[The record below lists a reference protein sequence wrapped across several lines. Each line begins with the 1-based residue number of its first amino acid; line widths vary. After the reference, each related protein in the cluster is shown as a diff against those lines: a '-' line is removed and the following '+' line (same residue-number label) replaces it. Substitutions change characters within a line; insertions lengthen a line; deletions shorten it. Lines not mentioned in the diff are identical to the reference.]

1 MGITIKFSYVVIAA
15 NGYKKVKS
23 AEIAKISD
31 DKKDLGKIEN
41 INCDCICVSGFW
53 TPTIHLASQSGNKTK
68 FNKAIDAF
76 VPSQPKQKETT
87 IGSANGVF
95 TLDETLKTSFEVGY
109 ELSKKITNND
119 NKISVPQVSE
129 KKSTQHDKFWCV
141 PLPKGKKYKRF
152 LDFQNDVAVTDI
164 ELALREGYR
173 SIEHVKRYTT
183 LGMATDQGKTSNL
196 NGLQLVSNIEN
207 KIVPEVGHTTFRPPY
222 TPVTIGAIVGRE
234 VGKHSKPT
242 RKSPMHLWH
251 EKNNAV
257 FIPASVDHLHKMRD
271 YIGMVFQQFN
281 LFPHLTAIENVKQ
294 PQILVKKKTEPEAKE
309 KAEELFNLV
318 GLSDKKDHYPH
329 ELSGG
334 QQQRVAIARALA
346 MEPKIMLFDE
356 VTSVLDPEL
365 VDEVLTVLHKLASD
379 TDTTMLTVTHEMNFA
394 REFADRVLFFEGGQI
409 VESGKPENIFSNPAE
424 RRTKEFLKKFINNIN

>member
-1 MGITIKFSYVVIAA
+1 MNNIIQFENVSKSFGDL
-15 NGYKKVKS
+15 KVLNNLNL
-23 AEIAKISD
+23 EV
-31 DKKDLGKIEN
+31 KDGEKLALIGPSGSGK
-41 INCDCICVSGFW
+41 
-53 TPTIHLASQSGNKTK
+53 
-68 FNKAIDAF
+68 
-76 VPSQPKQKETT
+76 TT
-87 IGSANGVF
+87 ILRILMTLETIDDGFVSVNG
-95 TLDETLKTSFEVGY
+95 EY
-109 ELSKKITNND
+109 
-119 NKISVPQVSE
+119 
-129 KKSTQHDKFWCV
+129 
-141 PLPKGKKYKRF
+141 
-152 LDFQNDVAVTDI
+152 
-164 ELALREGYR
+164 
-173 SIEHVKRYTT
+173 
-183 LGMATDQGKTSNL
+183 
-196 NGLQLVSNIEN
+196 
-207 KIVPEVGHTTFRPPY
+207 
-222 TPVTIGAIVGRE
+222 
-234 VGKHSKPT
+234 
-242 RKSPMHLWH
+242 LWH
-251 EKNNAV
+251 EKNNGKI
-257 FIPASVDHLHKMRD
+257 IPASANHLHKMRD

-318 GLSDKKDHYPH
+318 GLSDKKDHYSH

-356 VTSVLDPEL
+356 VTSALDPEL